1 MVSLLGANKPN
12 VNGMNYGLKDRQNNM
27 YRRFCVCCSLINQN
41 GTIQCMSLVSHSL
54 TEILNEIGTELTNQ
68 ISLANN
74 ADKKI
79 DSRKLAQQSDT
90 LNDAIA
96 ASELSDEDKSMLQK
110 FSLTLV
116 QDSST
121 VKSLRYER
129 QDLERVLS
137 NIANI

>member
-1 MVSLLGANKPN
+1 
-12 VNGMNYGLKDRQNNM
+12 
-27 YRRFCVCCSLINQN
+27 
-41 GTIQCMSLVSHSL
+41 MSLVSHSL

-121 VKSLRYER
+121 VKSLRYEK